1 MATGSFSD
9 TRAET
14 WLKQLS
20 TLWISLHYD
29 NPRTAGEYASEV
41 FGGAYTRIKTTMGE
55 PVNRVIFN
63 TSDCSFAGLPAV
75 KITHIAGWNSQYKG
89 QMEFSVPLP
98 TPVVVVAGKG
108 YYLPANELAITIP

>member
-1 MATGSFSD
+1 MATGAFSD
-9 TRAET
+9 TRAEI
-14 WLKQLS
+14 WLKQLG

-41 FGGAYTRIKTTMGE
+41 FGGAYTRIKTVMSD

-63 TSDCSFAGLPAV
+63 TSDMNFAGLPAV
-75 KITHIAGWNSQYKG
+75 KITHIAGWDKQYNG
-89 QMEFSVPLP
+89 SMEFSVPLP
-98 TPVVVVAGKG
+98 SPVVVVAGKG